1 MIVTVKELKT
11 GRNFKRDGVVELNQ
25 DEYMIC
31 FKYNNGTRES
41 VSKTLVEIVAVDTE
55 LEMFNIVDIMKKENV
70 GKQYIDNNKGWT
82 WKVYC
87 LDESDGAVSLEYT
100 GELKLELISGA
111 SAAIEDIFCLDTVLK
126 MKFKEIKEQ

>member
-1 MIVTVKELKT
+1 MIVTVKELNT
-11 GRNFKRDGVVELNQ
+11 GRNFKRVGVVELNQ
-25 DEYMIC
+25 DEYMIR

-41 VSKTLVEIVAVDTE
+41 VSKTFAEIVAVDTE
-55 LEMFNIVDIMKKENV
+55 LEMFNIVEIMKKENV
-70 GKQYIDNNKGWT
+70 GKQYIDNNKGWI

-87 LDESDGAVSLEYT
+87 LDESDGVISLEYT
-100 GELKLELISGA
+100 GEEKLELISAA

>member
-1 MIVTVKELKT
+1 MVVTVKELKT
-11 GRNFKRDGVVELNQ
+11 GRNFKRVGVVELNQ

-41 VSKTLVEIVAVDTE
+41 VSKMFVEIVAVDTE

-70 GKQYIDNNKGWT
+70 GKQYIDNNKGWI
-82 WKVYC
+82 WKVCC
-87 LDESDGAVSLEYT
+87 LDESDGVISLEYT
-100 GELKLELISGA
+100 GEEKLELISV
-111 SAAIEDIFCLDTVLK
+111 AIEDMFCLDTVLK